1 MLHFLLHKGWW
12 LGREND
18 NSSALLWG
26 SGMLEVAS
34 LSKRFG
40 GAQVVSQVSL
50 AVKEGEIAGL
60 IGPNGAGKT
69 TLFNLIAGSLQ
80 PSGGRISFQGEDI
93 TRHKPH
99 QRMARGIGRSFQIP
113 RPFTEMTLIEN
124 MLTAAQGQ
132 SGENLLYNW
141 FMPGCVAREEGAN
154 AEKARALLEFL
165 GLSRL
170 ARDAARVLSGGQR
183 KLLELG
189 RVLMADPKLVLLD
202 EPGAGVNPLLLEAI
216 TERIAQLSDRGITF
230 FIIEH
235 NLELVAKLCRHV
247 FVMAEGTLLSEGTP
261 AQVVREASVIE
272 AYLGSGQR

>member
-1 MLHFLLHKGWW
+1 ML
-12 LGREND
+12 RE
-18 NSSALLWG
+18 
-26 SGMLEVAS
+26 SGMLEVKS
-34 LSKRFG
+34 LAKRFG
-40 GAQVVSQVSL
+40 GAQVLSQVSL

-80 PSGGRISFQGEDI
+80 PSSGRISFQGEDI
-93 TRHKPH
+93 TADKPH

-113 RPFTEMTLIEN
+113 RPFAEMTLIEN
-124 MLTAAQGQ
+124 MLAAAQGQ
-132 SGENLLYNW
+132 SGESLLCNW
-141 FMPGCVAREEGAN
+141 FLPGRVASEEQTNGQ
-154 AEKARALLEFL
+154 KAMALLDFL

-170 ARDAARVLSGGQR
+170 AREAAGVLSGGQR

-202 EPGAGVNPLLLEAI
+202 EPGAGVNPALLEAI
-216 TERIAQLSDRGITF
+216 AERIAQLNGQGITF

-247 FVMAEGTLLSEGTP
+247 FVMAEGALLFEGSP